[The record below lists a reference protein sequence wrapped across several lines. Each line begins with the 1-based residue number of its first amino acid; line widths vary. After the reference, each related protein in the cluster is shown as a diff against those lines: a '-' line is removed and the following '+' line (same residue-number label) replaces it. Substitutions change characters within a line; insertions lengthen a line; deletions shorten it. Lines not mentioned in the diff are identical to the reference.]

1 MVVEAEQ
8 YKIES
13 KGIDIEQVDRIL
25 SSFRGTK
32 DELIPI
38 LKCFQDEFGYLPE
51 ESMQRVAA
59 FLKMPESAVFGVA
72 SFYDQFK
79 LVPTGRNVIKVCRGN
94 ACRVKGGKKIL
105 KEVEKIL
112 GIEPGES
119 TPDLEYALETVACL
133 GSCSLAPTMVATKE
147 THGRITPDKVTDI
160 IGRLIEKG
168 KIHGRKE
175 RE

>member
-1 MVVEAEQ
+1 MVTETKEKKTAT
-8 YKIES
+8 KD
-13 KGIDIEQVDRIL
+13 IDLEKVDSIL
-25 SSFRGTK
+25 ESFRGAK

-38 LKCFQDEFGYLPE
+38 LNRFQDAFGYLPE
-51 ESMQRVAA
+51 ESLLRVAA
-59 FLKMPESAVFGVA
+59 FLKLPESVVFGVA

-119 TPDLEYALETVACL
+119 TPGLEYALETVACL
-133 GSCSLAPTMVATKE
+133 GSCSLAPTMVAGKE
-147 THGRITPDKVTDI
+147 THGRMTSEKVDE
-160 IGRLIEKG
+160 LIEYND
-168 KIHGRKE
+168 
-175 RE
+175 